1 MNLSEAVFYG
11 LWLIGVS
18 WILFAFLTRVRRNL
32 RLARIERQRRYLTE
46 ILDDILQV
54 SDSSLRSRLLRLWT
68 RVETTAHQA
77 QSSQEIL
84 NALTK
89 SLRETDY
96 ILETLAESN
105 RSLLLRIIPKLIG
118 IYYTGDFRIR
128 VLVAALA
135 TVTLAWL
142 AIRLL
147 QMPFLSIV
155 KESVETVQR
164 LHHLRF
170 RLANFGASN

>member
-1 MNLSEAVFYG
+1 MHLSEQIFYG
-11 LWLIGVS
+11 LWLIGMS
-18 WILFAFLTRVRRNL
+18 WILFAFLSRVQHNL
-32 RLARIERQRRYLTE
+32 RVARIERQRRYLTE

-54 SDSSLRSRLLRLWT
+54 SDPSLRSHLLHSWAQ
-68 RVETTAHQA
+68 VESTAHKA
-77 QSSQEIL
+77 RSPQEIL
-84 NALTK
+84 SVLTK
-89 SLRETDY
+89 SLKEITPT
-96 ILETLAESN
+96 LETLAESS

-142 AIRLL
+142 VIRLL

-155 KESVETVQR
+155 RESVETVQR